1 MTDPNDFNMILK
13 CCNRSASDDAVGAGC
28 PMDRR
33 VFLKWT
39 AMAGMNTL
47 LFGCN
52 TGEQPPRPLGSQSQE
67 LVMATAV
74 DLYTIDPAVGFD
86 TAIGNSLV
94 SFYDSLFRYFGN
106 PPEVIPWLARSYS
119 VSPDLTVWTFHLEK
133 TACFHDGS
141 KVNAAAVKYS
151 LERLLR
157 IRKGPASLFTGVV
170 ADQGAQVLD
179 DDTLQIKLQKP
190 YGAFIYLLP
199 WFFVV
204 NPSVVRSHSV
214 NDHGQSWL
222 RDHEAGSGPFVMG
235 AWKPGDLYE
244 FKAVDD
250 YWKGWHDGVHLKRYT
265 RKVIKDADAR
275 LRALEQGKAH
285 VADWISPGQ
294 QVQYRSRSGFYVVEE
309 PSMALFEIK
318 MNNRGRYTSDLHLR
332 KAIAYAFDYQALLDI
347 WKGRAVL
354 AGGPLPQGL
363 SPGADVHHAYRF
375 DLNRAFSELKRSAWP
390 TGGFVLDY
398 VYVAGLEQE
407 RRVGEILC
415 DQLAS
420 LNIKINMIPMA
431 WTDAVSMFQH
441 YKTAPDLFP
450 LYSLDAYPDPDNY
463 LWAGYHSSQAGQW
476 TNPGHYQS
484 EKMDHLLEQARAAIT
499 RQDRNRL
506 YRHAYNLALEGAINI
521 FGVSSMDAHVYTD
534 TVYGIKYCPVTCNQ
548 EDFYW
553 VHLKA

>member
-1 MTDPNDFNMILK
+1 MSHGPACF
-13 CCNRSASDDAVGAGC
+13 
-28 PMDRR
+28 
-33 VFLKWT
+33 FKWT

-52 TGEQPPRPLGSQSQE
+52 TGEQPPHPLDSQSQE

-119 VSPDLTVWTFHLEK
+119 VSPDFTVWKFHLEK

-157 IRKGPASLFTGVV
+157 IRKGPDSLFTGIV
-170 ADQGAQVLD
+170 ADQGARVID
-179 DDTLQIKLQKP
+179 EHTLQINLQKP

-199 WFFVV
+199 WLFVV
-204 NPSVVRSHSV
+204 NPAVVGSHAG
-214 NDHGQSWL
+214 NDYGQSWL

-235 AWKPGDLYE
+235 AWKPGELYE
-244 FKAVDD
+244 FIAVDD
-250 YWKGWHDGVHLKRYT
+250 YWKSWRAGVHLKRYT
-265 RKVIKDADAR
+265 RKVIKEADAR
-275 LRALEQGKAH
+275 LRALEQGKVH
-285 VADWISPGQ
+285 VADWISPEQ
-294 QVQYRSRSGFYVVEE
+294 QVRYRSQPGFYVMEE
-309 PSMALFEIK
+309 PSMSLFEIK
-318 MNNRGRYTSDLHLR
+318 MNYRGRYTRDLHLR
-332 KAIAYAFDYQALLDI
+332 RAIAHAFDYQALLDI
-347 WKGRAVL
+347 WKGRAAL
-354 AGGPLPQGL
+354 AGGPLPTVL
-363 SPGADVHHAYRF
+363 SPGGDVHRAFRF
-375 DLNRAFSELKRSAWP
+375 DLKRALTELKRSAWP

-407 RRVGEILC
+407 RKVGDILR
-415 DQLAS
+415 DQLAR

-431 WTDAVSMFQH
+431 WADAVSMFQH

-484 EKMDHLLEQARAAIT
+484 EKMDHLLEQARAVIS
-499 RQDRNRL
+499 RQDRIRL
-506 YRHAYNLALEGAINI
+506 YRHAYNLALEDSINI

-534 TVYGIKYCPVTCNQ
+534 AVRGLKYCPVTCNQ

-553 VHLKA
+553 VYLKA